1 MGSVAWHAFDGSAA
15 NSIRDIE
22 ERESRGCHASQ
33 ECAVARFLCPGTT
46 VTYSL
51 SPTAGL
57 KCDVSR
63 SICRFLDLYVV

>member
-1 MGSVAWHAFDGSAA
+1 MRLMDPLQTQFVTSG
-15 NSIRDIE
+15 
-22 ERESRGCHASQ
+22 RESRGCHASQ